1 MCQEVY
7 KTGIHIDGR
16 MTLYAL
22 AKISDRFSSNSR
34 KFFNMRLFETSTPLN
49 ERGDRELSFGY
60 TLAKNGSTL
69 KKLWVFEVEM
79 VRI

>member
-7 KTGIHIDGR
+7 RIDIYIDGR
-16 MTLYAL
+16 MSLYAL
-22 AKISDRFSSNSR
+22 AKISDRLSSNFR

-60 TLAKNGSTL
+60 TLAKNGSIL
-69 KKLWVFEVEM
+69 KKLWVL